1 MLNRDCEKENDD
13 PNINSCMRNELVRPR
28 QNEIFAD
35 LILIEVDMIYAAL
48 SSRRKIRGV
57 DEGGRPENQEG
68 AEVPGWTVW
77 PQNVCFRLNSDV
89 ELPPRPPD
97 LNPLDSLSGKYV
109 NTFCFT
115 FIDGQ
120 FHKVEKSIANIV
132 KIYHSCVISCRFTI
146 INILCITLSVE
157 NTCTENFP

>member
-1 MLNRDCEKENDD
+1 
-13 PNINSCMRNELVRPR
+13 MRNELVRPR

-77 PQNVCFRLNSDV
+77 SQNVFFGLSSGCYVEWPQRSPVLTHLTSLNIRIRHTV
-89 ELPPRPPD
+89 
-97 LNPLDSLSGKYV
+97 
-109 NTFCFT
+109 
-115 FIDGQ
+115 
-120 FHKVEKSIANIV
+120 
-132 KIYHSCVISCRFTI
+132 
-146 INILCITLSVE
+146 
-157 NTCTENFP
+157 